1 MAATKTKTATIA
13 QLLQSGRRRLS
24 SHSENPSLEVEALLA
39 HALGKERG
47 WLLAYSEVELDAAQ
61 AAAFEA
67 ALVRL
72 QAGEPLPYV
81 LGEWEFFGL
90 KLKVSPEV
98 LIPRPET
105 ELLVETALAWLS
117 AHPGRRRAA
126 DVGTGSGCIPV
137 ALAMNAPD
145 LQIVAGDLSTGALAV
160 ARTNVERYGLQ
171 ARIQVVES
179 DLLENMSGPFDL
191 ITANLPYIPEARLP
205 DLAVSEWEPR
215 LALGGG
221 ADGLRFIEPFLRQA
235 QTKTNRPAAIL
246 AEIDASLQ
254 VAVLDLAQNLWPQAQ
269 VMVRPDLAGLPRL
282 LVVEL

>member
-1 MAATKTKTATIA
+1 M
-13 QLLQSGRRRLS
+13 
-24 SHSENPSLEVEALLA
+24 
-39 HALGKERG
+39 
-47 WLLAYSEVELDAAQ
+47 
-61 AAAFEA
+61 
-67 ALVRL
+67 
-72 QAGEPLPYV
+72 
-81 LGEWEFFGL
+81 
-90 KLKVSPEV
+90 
-98 LIPRPET
+98 
-105 ELLVETALAWLS
+105 
-117 AHPGRRRAA
+117 
-126 DVGTGSGCIPV
+126 
-137 ALAMNAPD
+137 
-145 LQIVAGDLSTGALAV
+145 

>member
-1 MAATKTKTATIA
+1 MTSTRTKTATIS

-179 DLLENMSGPFDL
+179 DLLENMNGPFDL

-205 DLAVSEWEPR
+205 ELAVSKWEPG

-221 ADGLRFIEPFLRQA
+221 ADGLLYIEPFLRQA
-235 QTKTNRPAAIL
+235 QTKTSRPAAIL

-254 VAVLDLAQNLWPQAQ
+254 TAVLALAQNLWPQAQ